1 MNPDEK
7 QQSPDRQF
15 QGNRQRNENNDR
27 ITDEV
32 ADDGHQ
38 TAKKCDRNDERR
50 IREANRDNENRGQ
63 YRIDQGNRDLCTHDC
78 GEAAVEIAESCGY
91 FIAANR
97 VKIVLHCVG
106 APVRVEASFEKETA
120 RRDNSDNSKNQQRR
134 GAPGKMS
141 EVLQVMRFLLERV
154 DHGLSQTLK
163 ISER

>member
-1 MNPDEK
+1 MNRDEK
-7 QQSPDRQF
+7 YQSADSQLQR
-15 QGNRQRNENNDR
+15 NRQSKKNNDR
-27 ITDEV
+27 IADQV

-38 TAKKCDRNDERR
+38 PAEKCDRNDERR
-50 IREANRDNENRGQ
+50 VRQANRDNENRGQ

-97 VKIVLHCVG
+97 VKIVLHRVR